1 MNTLIKNCRLG
12 PKGNQLDILISGEK
26 ITRIEKKISEIEF
39 KDEELMVV
47 DGTGLTAVPGFIDMH
62 VHLRDPGLE
71 YKEDVKSGTMAA
83 AKGGYTTVFS
93 MPNTRPTMD
102 DGGKLR
108 EYLKTIKAQ
117 AVIKV
122 MPVAA
127 ITEGLKGETLTDM
140 KELSETGAKAFSDDG
155 RPVYNN
161 EIFEKAMTKAKE
173 GNYLIFDHCE
183 DLELAHGGAINKG
196 EASKRLGLKGIN
208 NASEALPISRDI
220 ETARKVGGK
229 VHICHVSTE
238 ESVELI
244 RRAKKDGVKITCEA
258 GPHHLGLNDSII
270 TEGYTDCKVNPP
282 LRTEKDRLAVIE
294 GIIDGTIDVI
304 ATDHAPHHENE
315 KGSDFYQA
323 AFGISGIETAFSV
336 CYTELVKKEYI
347 SFEKLI
353 QLMSIKP
360 AEITGLEAGRLEVGR
375 TADIT
380 LVDLEREIIID
391 SGKFLSKGH
400 NTPFHG
406 RRYFGEI
413 RMTFVDGRLVY
424 RLN

>member
-12 PKGNQLDILISGEK
+12 PKGNQLDILISGDK
-26 ITRIEKKISEIEF
+26 ITRIEQKISEV
-39 KDEELMVV
+39 ELSELDLTVV
-47 DGTGLTAVPGFIDMH
+47 DGTGLVATPGFIDMH

-102 DGGKLR
+102 AAGKLR
-108 EYLKTIKAQ
+108 EYMKTIKTQ
-117 AVIKV
+117 AVVKV

-127 ITEGLKGETLTDM
+127 ITEGLKGEILTNM
-140 KELSETGAKAFSDDG
+140 KELSETGARAFSDDG

-161 EIFEKAMTKAKE
+161 EIFESAMRKAKAE
-173 GNYLIFDHCE
+173 NLLIFDHCE
-183 DLELAHGGAINKG
+183 DLELAHGGAINEG
-196 EASKRLGLKGIN
+196 EASERLGIKGIN

-220 ETARKVGGK
+220 ETARKVDGK
-229 VHICHVSTE
+229 IHICHVSTE

-244 RRAKKDGVKITCEA
+244 RKAKETGVKLTCEA

-282 LRTEKDRLAVIE
+282 LRAEKDRMAVVQ

-304 ATDHAPHHENE
+304 ATDHAPHHETE
-315 KGSDFYQA
+315 KGVDFYKA

-336 CYTELVKKEYI
+336 CYTELVKKDYI

-353 QLMSIKP
+353 QLMSIRP

-375 TADIT
+375 TADLV
-380 LVDLEREIIID
+380 LVDLEKEITVDRET
-391 SGKFLSKGH
+391 FLSKGH

-406 RRYFGEI
+406 RRYYGEI
-413 RMTFVDGRLVY
+413 RMTFVDGRLIY
-424 RLN
+424 KN